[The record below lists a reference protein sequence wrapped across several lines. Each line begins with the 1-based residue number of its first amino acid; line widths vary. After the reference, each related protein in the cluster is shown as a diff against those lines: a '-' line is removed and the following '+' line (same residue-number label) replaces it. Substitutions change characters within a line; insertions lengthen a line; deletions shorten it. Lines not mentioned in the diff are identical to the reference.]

1 MADINVTYQV
11 YTGGRWLP
19 NVTNLNDYA
28 GIYGQPIQGVYAS
41 LSRGTI
47 QYRTHTQGGSWLPWV
62 TNRTDYA
69 GVLGKNV
76 DGLQMQ
82 LVSLSGYNVR
92 YRVYVGGRWLPWVTG
107 TSDYA
112 GIYGQPIEGIQ
123 VEIISTDLTNSQILA
138 RSGNYGLFNGLG
150 ISFGGFDAWQSIAL
164 LSTTPPTTLQA
175 KVSFRSHLGGS
186 TVDISV
192 PNALATTIRSQLLN
206 AGVSLDGKLSVGNL
220 SATFNSVTAT
230 ANIDKNVKVSVITT
244 PTSMTIEI
252 EALADIG
259 GGVKVYQSLRI
270 SMTNMRPYEYA
281 LARVTIP
288 VVTSYT
294 SDKKLVYQCAGA
306 LVLLL
311 ALYLAAPAI
320 VAYGGAALSARLLT
334 GI

>member
-28 GIYGQPIQGVYAS
+28 GIYGQPIQGVYA
-41 LSRGTI
+41 
-47 QYRTHTQGGSWLPWV
+47 
-62 TNRTDYA
+62 
-69 GVLGKNV
+69 
-76 DGLQMQ
+76 
-82 LVSLSGYNVR
+82 
-92 YRVYVGGRWLPWVTG
+92 
-107 TSDYA
+107 
-112 GIYGQPIEGIQ
+112 
-123 VEIISTDLTNSQILA
+123 EIISTGLTNAQILA
-138 RSGNYGLFNGLG
+138 RAGNYGLFNGLG

-175 KVSFRSHLGGS
+175 KVSFKSHLGGS

-192 PNALATTIRSQLLN
+192 PNALATTIRSKLLN

-230 ANIDKNVKVSVITT
+230 ANIDKNVKVSVTTT
-244 PTSMTIEI
+244 PISMTIEM

-259 GGVKVYQSLRI
+259 GGVKVYQSLKI

-281 LARVTIP
+281 LAKVTIP

-294 SDKKLVYQCAGA
+294 IDKKLVYQCAGA
-306 LVLLL
+306 LVILL
-311 ALYLAAPAI
+311 AIYLAAPTI
-320 VAYGGAALSARLLT
+320 VAYGGAALTARLLT
-334 GI
+334 SI